1 MLAFIMKL
9 VSCSELVGWAVT
21 VASWQ
26 AVAGSFKVAS
36 GCNIKWLLK
45 FIDSTTANVSRWQ
58 QVYTVLL

>member
-1 MLAFIMKL
+1 MVVKLLPGLIRAAMLAFIMKL

-36 GCNIKWLLK
+36 GCNIK
-45 FIDSTTANVSRWQ
+45 
-58 QVYTVLL
+58 